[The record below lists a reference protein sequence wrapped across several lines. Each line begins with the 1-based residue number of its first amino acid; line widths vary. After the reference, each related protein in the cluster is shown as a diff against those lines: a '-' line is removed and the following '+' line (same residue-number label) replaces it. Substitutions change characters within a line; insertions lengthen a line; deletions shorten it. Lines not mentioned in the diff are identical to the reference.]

1 MKLFNHAA
9 VPAIALAAGISLAA
23 CGPVSAPVAAPAATQ
38 TGGSAPATA
47 VPSPSATTAPARATP
62 APTTAAPY
70 APAQPGVLP
79 DSSRTPGAANPA
91 VTQAD
96 IGTTICVAG
105 WTATIRPPESY
116 TNALKREQLASGY
129 AYRGDMNPADYEEDH
144 FIPLEIGGAPSDV
157 RNLWPEPYA
166 GSQGARV
173 KDVVENRLHRE
184 VCDGAISLAAARQ
197 EIVAQT
203 NWASQPAAPS
213 APKTS
218 APTKAPPV
226 QQSAPAAG
234 GGCSPRSAA
243 GNCYKSGEFCPA
255 ADHGIT
261 GTDAHGGAIAC
272 KLDGARW
279 RWN

>member
-1 MKLFNHAA
+1 MNVRKIIA
-9 VPAIALAAGISLAA
+9 VPVLALAAGAGLAA
-23 CGPVSAPVAAPAATQ
+23 CGPVKAPAAPQPTATAPAAT
-38 TGGSAPATA
+38 AT
-47 VPSPSATTAPARATP
+47 PSATTAPPAATTAPTTP
-62 APTTAAPY
+62 APVSTY
-70 APAQPGVLP
+70 VPAQPGVLP

-96 IGTTICVAG
+96 IGSTICVAG

-116 TNALKREQLASGY
+116 TSALKREQLAGGY
-129 AYRGDMNPADYEEDH
+129 VYRGDMNPADYEEDH
-144 FIPLEIGGAPSDV
+144 MIPLEIGGAPSDP

-166 GSQGARV
+166 GSEGARA

-197 EIVAQT
+197 EIVA

-213 APKTS
+213 VPTTT

-261 GTDAHGGAIAC
+261 GTDAHGGVIAC